1 VAKFLLT
8 QHIEGPRLVDNNFD
22 LLVSRGAK
30 PKSLLGHPNFIL
42 FEALDDAGE
51 HEINVLNLLGELVN
65 VQTFIT
71 EG

>member
-1 VAKFLLT
+1 MAKFLLT

-22 LLVSRGAK
+22 LFVGRGAK